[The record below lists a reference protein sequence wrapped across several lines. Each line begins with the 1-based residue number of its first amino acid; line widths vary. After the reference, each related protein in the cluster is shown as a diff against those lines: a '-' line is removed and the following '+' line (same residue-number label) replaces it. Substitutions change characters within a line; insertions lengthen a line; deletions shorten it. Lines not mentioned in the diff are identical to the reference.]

1 MSLEERKEY
10 LSHCTRCSSCKW
22 VPSIKSE
29 RFAHIC
35 PSAEYGEFH
44 AYSASGMLING
55 YSLLAGTVPYTET
68 LVDTIYTCTMCGG
81 CDVGCKLYFSDLVE
95 PLDSMYALRERLAAD
110 GKVPAKLQQL
120 AEHLR
125 KVGNRFG
132 LPAARRGDWCQG
144 LNLPSRG
151 TDEAAVLLHVGDA
164 AFDETQWAALRHVV
178 DRLRS
183 SGVQVVAS
191 GADEPDCG
199 ALAFEIGYQDV
210 AAMFARRTV
219 DWLRT
224 SGARQV
230 ITCSDAAFAAFRAI
244 YPRLG
249 LSLDGLQVQHIS
261 EWLAEHSETVLTKAP
276 TEEVVTYHDS
286 CHLGRLSE
294 PYVPW
299 SGTWEV
305 HLNSLPVRTPAA
317 ETRLG
322 TQGVY
327 DAPRQAL
334 AATGARIVEME
345 RTRESAYCCG
355 AGAGADVAKPEFA
368 AHAAGR
374 RLEEAMATGA
384 STLVTSCGQCSRH
397 LGLVAAEQGVS
408 MRVITLSEFVRERAL
423 QTGDSTTTTELTS

>member
-1 MSLEERKEY
+1 MSLEERKKY
-10 LSHCTRCSSCKW
+10 LAHCSRCSSCKW

-55 YSLLAGTVPYTET
+55 YSLLAGTVPYSET
-68 LVDTIYTCTMCGG
+68 LVDSIYTCTMCGG
-81 CDVGCKLYFSDLVE
+81 CDVGCKIYFSDLVE

-110 GKVPAKLQQL
+110 GKVPVKLQQL
-120 AEHLR
+120 VDHLR

-151 TDEAAVLLHVGDA
+151 TDESAVLLHVGDA
-164 AFDETQWAALRHVV
+164 AFDATQWPALRHVV
-178 DRLRS
+178 DRLKS
-183 SGVQVVAS
+183 AGVQVVVS

-210 AAMFARRTV
+210 AATLANRTI
-219 DWLRT
+219 DWLRA
-224 SGARQV
+224 SGVHQV
-230 ITCSDAAFAAFRAI
+230 ITCSDAAFAAFRGI

-249 LSLDGLQVQHIS
+249 LSLDGIKVQHIS
-261 EWLAEHSETVLTKAP
+261 EWLAEHSEAITIDAAA
-276 TEEVVTYHDS
+276 EEVVTYHDS
-286 CHLGRLSE
+286 CHLGRLSD

-299 SGTWEV
+299 KGTWEV
-305 HLNSLPVRTPAA
+305 HLNSLAVRTPAA

-322 TQGVY
+322 TKGVY
-327 DAPRQAL
+327 EAPRQVL

-345 RTRESAYCCG
+345 RTRESTYCCG

-368 AHAAGR
+368 AYAAGR
-374 RLEEAMATGA
+374 RLEEAMETGA

-397 LGLVAAEQGVS
+397 LGRVAAEQGVS
-408 MRVITLSEFVRERAL
+408 IRVVTLSEFVRERTQANGSA
-423 QTGDSTTTTELTS
+423 TITDRTS